1 MDLAPNATLLPMWVI
16 YGTCI
21 FILNFLVFKPT
32 LQLLETRKKLTVGL
46 DDEAQYIKTQTLAK
60 LNEYEM
66 QIAEAKKLAKAA
78 REDIIKSAELQQKEI
93 IVLARRKSDEHIS
106 KIKDQIKDESG
117 VALGKLRG
125 ESQAIANAVIEKL
138 IDRRA
143 A

>member
-32 LQLLETRKKLTVGL
+32 LQLLEKRKKLTVGL
-46 DDEAQYIKTQTLAK
+46 DDEAQDFKNRTLLV
-60 LNEYEM
+60 LNQHEAQM
-66 QIAEAKKLAKAA
+66 TEAKKFAQAA
-78 REDIIKSAELQQKEI
+78 REEILKSAEVQMKEI
-93 IVLARRKSDEHIS
+93 VAVARKKSDDHIS
-106 KIKDQIKDESG
+106 LIKDQIKKESV
-117 VALGKLRG
+117 VALEKLRG
-125 ESQAIANAVIEKL
+125 ESQSIANAIIEKL